1 MSRRTTRSGPK
12 PDRYGFVKMRRPGPV
27 ARARGFA
34 AHMRGR
40 HAEVLAGLY
49 LMLMGYRIIGFRV
62 PTSLGE
68 IDIVATKRKT
78 LAIIEV
84 KHRTDLDQALQAVS
98 PDQRAYLRQ
107 AGRQISSTHI
117 GLRDFWV
124 RLDLIALAPGRWPR
138 HIRDAWP
145 DDAGAR

>member
-1 MSRRTTRSGPK
+1 MSRRSSRPGPK
-12 PDRYGFVKMRRPGPV
+12 PDRYGFVKVKRAGPV

-34 AHMRGR
+34 ARMRGR
-40 HAEVLAGLY
+40 RAEVVAGLY
-49 LMLMGYRIIGFRV
+49 LMLKGYRIIGFRV

-68 IDIVATKRKT
+68 IDIVATKHRT

-84 KHRTDLDQALQAVS
+84 KHRADLDEALEAVGEV
-98 PDQRAYLRQ
+98 QRGYLRQ
-107 AGRQISSTHI
+107 AGRQISTTTI